1 MSEIKSTL
9 DLVMERTKNLTMNAA
24 EKEEQR
30 KIDLKN
36 RLAGLVQKFQD
47 QTIKPTEFFK
57 HLNELKNTFG
67 HRVEKQMADEIL
79 GGIDVEADNDRRL
92 ALLTDYFGLETST
105 LKMIQAE
112 FKQALQAGKTAR
124 IDILKSQLSE
134 HYGISGTAVIPNIE
148 TDPEWQQTYN
158 AITER
163 FRIQLE
169 AEKNEQAVY
178 IIPVG
183 KKMENK

>member
-24 EKEEQR
+24 EKEEQQ
-30 KIDLKN
+30 KAELKK
-36 RLAGLVQKFQD
+36 RLAGLIQKFQD
-47 QTIKPTEFFK
+47 QAIKPTELFK

-67 HRVEKQMADEIL
+67 HGVERRMADKIL
-79 GGIDVEADNDRRL
+79 GRIDVEVGNNRCL
-92 ALLTDYFGLETST
+92 VLLTDYFGIEIST

-112 FKQALQAGKTAR
+112 FKQAIQAGKTDR
-124 IDILKSQLSE
+124 TDLLKSRLSDR
-134 HYGISGTAVIPNIE
+134 YGISGTAVIPNIA
-148 TDPEWQQTYN
+148 TDPEWQQEHN

-169 AEKNEQAVY
+169 IEKKRLADQ
-178 IIPVG
+178 IT
-183 KKMENK
+183 ENQ

>member
-30 KIDLKN
+30 KIDLKK
-36 RLAGLVQKFQD
+36 RLAGLVQKYQD
-47 QTIKPTEFFK
+47 QTIKPTELFK

-67 HRVEKQMADEIL
+67 HGVERRMADEIL
-79 GGIDVEADNDRRL
+79 GRIDVETDNNRYL
-92 ALLTDYFGLETST
+92 TLLTDYFSLEVST

-112 FKQALQAGKTAR
+112 FKQAIQAGKSDRT
-124 IDILKSQLSE
+124 DILKSRLSD

-148 TDPEWQQTYN
+148 TDPEWQQARVAIIECFRN
-158 AITER
+158 KLEIENKRLANQITEN
-163 FRIQLE
+163 Q
-169 AEKNEQAVY
+169 
-178 IIPVG
+178 
-183 KKMENK
+183 

>member
-30 KIDLKN
+30 KADLKK
-36 RLAGLVQKFQD
+36 RLAGLMQKFQD
-47 QTIKPTEFFK
+47 QTIKPTEWFK

-67 HRVEKQMADEIL
+67 HGVEKRMADEIF
-79 GGIDVEADNDRRL
+79 GRIDVEKDNDRCL
-92 ALLTDYFGLETST
+92 ALLTDYFGLEIST
-105 LKMIQAE
+105 LKMVQAE
-112 FKQALQAGKTAR
+112 FKQTLQAGKTDR
-124 IDILKSQLSE
+124 IYILKSRLSD

-148 TDPEWQQTYN
+148 TDPEWQQERN

-169 AEKNEQAVY
+169 A
-178 IIPVG
+178 
-183 KKMENK
+183 KKKRLANQITENQ